1 LYIRLIKK
9 DEEYALYTVTLFHR
23 VVDAFKSAAHE
34 KSFQVREF
42 HYNAETIQSEASER
56 NDRVREVEE
65 RSAALDSL
73 CRACY
78 RNVISDWIH
87 VCAIRIFVESV
98 LRYGLPPNFF
108 ACIIKPHKKSEIKL
122 RWILRDWLGHGALLN
137 WDIFPEDEKRN
148 MERSYPYVSFALIL

>member
-1 LYIRLIKK
+1 MYIRLIKE

-56 NDRVREVEE
+56 NDRVRELEE

-98 LRYGLPPNFF
+98 LRYGLPPNFL